1 MKNRDDFFKNIDEK
15 EILFKENKEQGIIE
29 DWLWQSKNIK
39 NT

>member
-29 DWLWQSKNIK
+29 D
-39 NT
+39 